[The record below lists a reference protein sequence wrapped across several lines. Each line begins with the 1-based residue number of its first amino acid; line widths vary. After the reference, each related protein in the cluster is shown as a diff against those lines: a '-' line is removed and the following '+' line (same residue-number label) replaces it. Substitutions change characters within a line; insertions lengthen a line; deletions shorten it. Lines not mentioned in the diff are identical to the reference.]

1 MTRVT
6 YPPEERKARL
16 DQASDKLTQ
25 AVESIVTGEDWQRYL
40 DFAAQLHS
48 YSARNVFM
56 LMEQAE
62 ARGWD
67 GLGHVAGF
75 KAWLNMDRHVRKGET
90 SLKVLAPC
98 RYKIR
103 DDDGTERYVVRG
115 FTVASVFASRQTD
128 GEGEIPEPVRPELLT
143 GDGPSGAWDALREL
157 VEAQGFSVTRGPLS
171 PANGTTDMITRTVT
185 VADRLE
191 GAAAV
196 KTLAHELAHVLM
208 HNGPLCDYLANRGRC
223 EVEAESVAY
232 LICDTFG
239 LATDCY
245 SFAYVANWSRG
256 EMAVV
261 IEAAD
266 KVRTCAAGILGSLGD
281 VETGAVESG
290 ELVAA

>member
-1 MTRVT
+1 MTKQSSTVRS
-6 YPPEERKARL
+6 ERLNEATERL
-16 DQASDKLTQ
+16 EH
-25 AVESIVTGEDWQRYL
+25 AVEAITTGDDWQRYL
-40 DFAAQLHS
+40 AFAAQLHS
-48 YSARNVFM
+48 YSVRNVFM
-56 LMEQAE
+56 LMDQAE
-62 ARGWD
+62 ARGWES
-67 GLGHVAGF
+67 LGHVAGF
-75 KAWLNMDRHVRKGET
+75 KTWLSHDRHVMKGET

-98 RYKIR
+98 RYKVR

-115 FTVASVFASRQTD
+115 FTVASVFAARQTD

-143 GDGPSGAWDALREL
+143 GNGPSGAWEALTEL

-171 PANGTTDMITRTVT
+171 PANGTTDMIARTVT

-191 GAAAV
+191 GAASV

-208 HNGPLCDYLANRGRC
+208 HNGPLCEYLANRGRC

-232 LICDTFG
+232 LVCDAFG

-266 KVRTCAAGILGSLGD
+266 KVRKCATIILESLS
-281 VETGAVESG
+281 VAESAQ
-290 ELVAA
+290 LVAA